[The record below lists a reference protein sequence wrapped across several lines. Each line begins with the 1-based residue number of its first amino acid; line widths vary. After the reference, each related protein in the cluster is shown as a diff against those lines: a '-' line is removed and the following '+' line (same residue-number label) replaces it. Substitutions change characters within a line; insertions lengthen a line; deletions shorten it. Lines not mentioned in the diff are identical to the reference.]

1 MPAEKNFLSYIT
13 LIPLIIAFITSLIL
27 VPAVRWLSFR
37 TGQVAVPRP
46 DRWHSHPTPTL
57 GGIGMFISFWFSLLA
72 VYFWADGQSQLVSR
86 WSILLAIVIM
96 FAIGLYDDIKH
107 ISPPIK
113 LIFQI
118 LAATIVIF
126 FGNITIEF
134 FRWPIANILLTFFWL
149 VGITNAINLLDNMD
163 ALAGGVALITAGF
176 LSIFFWMTGYP
187 ELLVLSLA
195 LCGSILGFLVFNF
208 PPAKIFMGDSGSMFL
223 GFTLAVLAIAR
234 HAQASNIFAII
245 GVPTLILL
253 LPILD
258 TGLVAITRIL
268 RGQSPVV
275 GGKDHTSHRL
285 VAFGLSERQAVLVL
299 YGIAIVSGLASIGL
313 EALDYDLSLVL
324 IPILLIILSLFVAYL
339 ARMKV
344 VAEPQD
350 QANGITRW
358 IVNLTFKRRIFE
370 LIFDLLL
377 IGVSYYLAFWTR
389 FGLNM
394 TPTSMNLFLSS
405 WPIILGITYFAFYIF
420 GVYRGVWRYIGIN
433 DLIRYAGAAIL
444 SGGMSWAVIN
454 LIFPSQPYT
463 GDVFLLFILYLLLG
477 LSASRSS
484 FLILDRFYNHQFA
497 DVQKENVLL
506 YGADDAGEIA
516 LRWIL
521 RNPTIGYS
529 VVGFL
534 DDDSLKWGSN
544 IHGVTILG
552 DLTKLEQYI
561 KERQISGVIA
571 ATDTLLRSPEGEK
584 LISTCRTSGVW
595 VRVLHLEFE
604 LTG

>member
-1 MPAEKNFLSYIT
+1 LSY
-13 LIPLIIAFITSLIL
+13 LSLLPLGIALVTSFVL
-27 VPAVRWLSFR
+27 VPVVRWLSFK
-37 TGQVAVPRP
+37 TGKVAIPRA
-46 DRWHSHPTPTL
+46 DRWHRQPTPTL
-57 GGIGMFISFWFSLLA
+57 GGIGMFLAFSIA
-72 VYFWADGQSQLVSR
+72 IVGTYFLGDLKSIFSMR
-86 WSILLAIVIM
+86 WSILVAVIIM
-96 FAIGLYDDIKH
+96 FVIGLYDDFKP
-107 ISPPIK
+107 ISPPVK
-113 LIFQI
+113 LVFQI

-163 ALAGGVALITAGF
+163 GLAGGVALITAGF
-176 LSIFFWMTGYP
+176 LSIFFFRTGYP
-187 ELLVLSLA
+187 DLLVLSLA
-195 LCGSILGFLVFNF
+195 LCGSIIGFLVFNF

-223 GFTLAVLAIAR
+223 GFSLAVLAIAR
-234 HAQASNIFAII
+234 HTQASNIFAII
-245 GVPTLILL
+245 GVPTLVLL

-268 RGQSPVV
+268 RGQSPAV

-344 VAEPQD
+344 VTNSED
-350 QANGITRW
+350 QTNGLTRW

-377 IGVSYYLAFWTR
+377 IGASYYLAFWTR

-394 TPTSMNLFLSS
+394 TAESMNLFLLS
-405 WPIILGITYFAFYIF
+405 WPIALGITYLSLYIF
-420 GVYRGVWRYIGIN
+420 GVYRGVWKYIGIN
-433 DLIRYAGAAIL
+433 DLMRYAGAAMV
-444 SGGMSWAVIN
+444 SGGMSWIIIN
-454 LIFPSQPYT
+454 LVFPSQPYT
-463 GDVFLLFILYLLLG
+463 GDVFLLYILYLLIG

-484 FLILDRFYNHQFA
+484 FLILDRLYNRSFY
-497 DVQKENVLL
+497 DKQKENVLL
-506 YGADDAGEIA
+506 YGAEDAGEIA
-516 LRWIL
+516 LRWIQ

-544 IHGVTILG
+544 IHGVNILG
-552 DLTKLEQYI
+552 DLSKLEQYLQE
-561 KERQISGVIA
+561 KQVSGVIA
-571 ATDTLLRSPEGEK
+571 STDFLLHSPGGEK
-584 LISTCRTSGVW
+584 LMETCRAKGVW

-604 LTG
+604 LMD

>member
-1 MPAEKNFLSYIT
+1 MSYVT
-13 LIPLIIAFITSLIL
+13 LLPLIIALIASLTL
-27 VPAVRWLSFR
+27 VPAVRWLSFK
-37 TGQVAVPRP
+37 TGQVAVPRA
-46 DRWHSHPTPTL
+46 DRWHRQPTPTL
-57 GGIGMFISFWFSLLA
+57 GGIGMFLAFSAALVA
-72 VYFWADGQSQLVSR
+72 SYFFGDGTNIFLKR
-86 WSILLAIVIM
+86 WSILVAVILM
-96 FAIGLYDDIKH
+96 FSIGLYDDFKH
-107 ISPPIK
+107 ITPPRK
-113 LIFQI
+113 LVFQI

-134 FRWPIANILLTFFWL
+134 FRWPVANIMLTFFWL

-163 ALAGGVALITAGF
+163 GLAGGVALITAGF
-176 LSIFFWMTGYP
+176 LSIFFWSTGYP
-187 ELLVLSLA
+187 DLLVLSLA
-195 LCGSILGFLVFNF
+195 LCGSIIGFLVFNF

-234 HAQASNIFAII
+234 RTQASNIIAII
-245 GVPTLILL
+245 GVPTLVLL

-258 TGLVAITRIL
+258 TGLVAITRLL
-268 RGQSPVV
+268 RGQSPAI

-299 YGIAIVSGLASIGL
+299 YGIAVISGLASIGL

-324 IPILLIILSLFVAYL
+324 IPTLLIILSLFVAYL

-344 VAEPQD
+344 VTNTQEQSV
-350 QANGITRW
+350 GITRW
-358 IVNLTFKRRIFE
+358 FVNFTFKRRIFE
-370 LIFDLLL
+370 LTFDLLL

-394 TPTSMNLFLSS
+394 TSESMNLFLNS
-405 WPIILGITYFAFYIF
+405 WPIVLGITYAALYIF

-433 DLIRYAGAAIL
+433 DLMRYAGAAIL
-444 SGGMSWAVIN
+444 SGGMSWVVIN
-454 LIFPSQPYT
+454 LVFPDQPYS
-463 GDVFLLFILYLLLG
+463 GDVFLLYILYLLLG

-484 FLILDRFYNHQFA
+484 FIILDKFYDQRFSDKQR
-497 DVQKENVLL
+497 ENVLL
-506 YGADDAGEIA
+506 YGAEDAGEIA
-516 LRWIL
+516 LRWIQ

-544 IHGVTILG
+544 IHGVNILG
-552 DLTKLEQYI
+552 DPSKLEQLI
-561 KERQISGVIA
+561 NDRQVSGVIA
-571 ATDTLLRSPEGEK
+571 TTDNLLHSPEGEK
-584 LISTCRTSGVW
+584 LVSTCRSKGIW

-604 LTG
+604 LTE

>member
-1 MPAEKNFLSYIT
+1 MSYAT
-13 LIPLIIAFITSLIL
+13 LLPLISAFIASLIL
-27 VPAVRWLSFR
+27 VPLVRWLSFR
-37 TGQVAVPRP
+37 TGQVATPRA

-57 GGIGMFISFWFSLLA
+57 GGIGMFIAFWISLLMVFIFGTNHNLFVA
-72 VYFWADGQSQLVSR
+72 R
-86 WSILLAIVIM
+86 WSILAAVATM
-96 FAIGLYDDIKH
+96 FAIGLYDDFKH

-134 FRWPIANILLTFFWL
+134 FRWPIANIMLTFLWL

-163 ALAGGVALITAGF
+163 GLAGGVALITAGF
-176 LSIFFWMTGYP
+176 LSIFFWKTGYP
-187 ELLVLSLA
+187 ELLILSLA

-234 HAQASNIFAII
+234 HTQASNIFAII
-245 GVPTLILL
+245 GVPTLVLL

-268 RGQSPVV
+268 RGQSPAI

-285 VAFGLSERQAVLVL
+285 VAFGLSERQAVVVL
-299 YGIAIVSGLASIGL
+299 YGIAIISGLASIGL

-324 IPILLIILSLFVAYL
+324 IPLLLIILSLFVAYL

-344 VAEPQD
+344 VTEPQN
-350 QANGITRW
+350 QTNGITRL
-358 IVNLTFKRRIFE
+358 IVALTFKRRIFE

-394 TPTSMNLFLSS
+394 TSVSMNLFLLS
-405 WPIILGITYFAFYIF
+405 WPIILGITYLSLYIF

-433 DLIRYAGAAIL
+433 DLMRYVGAAIL
-444 SGGMSWAVIN
+444 SGGLSWVVIN
-454 LIFPSQPYT
+454 LLFPAQPYT
-463 GDVFLLFILYLLLG
+463 GDVFLLFILYLLIG

-484 FLILDRFYNHQFA
+484 FLILDRFYSRRLT
-497 DVQKENVLL
+497 DVRKENVLL
-506 YGADDAGEIA
+506 YGAEDAGEIA

-521 RNPTIGYS
+521 RNPTIGYN

-544 IHGVTILG
+544 IHGVNILG
-552 DLTKLEQYI
+552 DLTKLEQFI
-561 KERQISGVIA
+561 QDRQVIGVIA
-571 ATDTLLRSPEGEK
+571 TTDTLLRSPGGVK
-584 LISTCRTSGVW
+584 LISTCRSRGVW

-604 LTG
+604 LTE

>member
-1 MPAEKNFLSYIT
+1 MLTFVT
-13 LIPLIIAFITSLIL
+13 LLPLIIALITSLIL
-27 VPAVRWLSFR
+27 MPAVRWVSFR
-37 TGQVAVPRP
+37 TGQVAIPRV
-46 DRWHSHPTPTL
+46 DRWHRRPTPTL
-57 GGIGMFISFWFSLLA
+57 GGIGMFLAFWVSLLA
-72 VYFWADGQSQLVSR
+72 VYFFDSSQNIFVTR
-86 WSILLAIVIM
+86 WSVLTAIVIM
-96 FAIGLYDDIKH
+96 FTIGLYDDFKH
-107 ISPPIK
+107 ISPPVK
-113 LIFQI
+113 LVFQI

-126 FGNITIEF
+126 FGHITIEF
-134 FRWPIANILLTFFWL
+134 FRWPIANILLTFLWL

-163 ALAGGVALITAGF
+163 GLAGGVALITAGF
-176 LSIFFWMTGYP
+176 LSIFFWRTGYP

-223 GFTLAVLAIAR
+223 GFSLAVLAIAR
-234 HAQASNIFAII
+234 RTQASNIFAII
-245 GVPTLILL
+245 GVPTLVLL

-268 RGQSPVV
+268 RGQSPAV

-285 VAFGLSERQAVLVL
+285 VAFGLSEREALLVL

-324 IPILLIILSLFVAYL
+324 IPILLIVLSLFVAYL

-370 LIFDLLL
+370 LIFDLML

-394 TPTSMNLFLSS
+394 TATSMNLFLVS
-405 WPIILGITYFAFYIF
+405 WPIILGTTYFAFYIF

-433 DLIRYAGAAIL
+433 DLIRYVGAAIL
-444 SGGMSWAVIN
+444 SGGMSWVVLK
-454 LIFPSQPYT
+454 LIFPDRPYS
-463 GDVFLLFILYLLLG
+463 GDVFLLFILYLLIG

-484 FLILDRFYNHQFA
+484 FLILDRFYNRKFS

-506 YGADDAGEIA
+506 YGAEDAGEIA

-534 DDDSLKWGSN
+534 DDDSLKWGNN
-544 IHGVTILG
+544 IHGVNILG
-552 DLTKLEQYI
+552 DLTKLDQYI
-561 KERQISGVIA
+561 QDKQVTGVIA
-571 ATDTLLRSPEGEK
+571 TADTLLHTPRGEK
-584 LISTCRTSGVW
+584 LISTCRAKGVW

-604 LTG
+604 LTD

>member
-1 MPAEKNFLSYIT
+1 
-13 LIPLIIAFITSLIL
+13 
-27 VPAVRWLSFR
+27 
-37 TGQVAVPRP
+37 
-46 DRWHSHPTPTL
+46 
-57 GGIGMFISFWFSLLA
+57 
-72 VYFWADGQSQLVSR
+72 
-86 WSILLAIVIM
+86 
-96 FAIGLYDDIKH
+96 
-107 ISPPIK
+107 
-113 LIFQI
+113 
-118 LAATIVIF
+118 
-126 FGNITIEF
+126 
-134 FRWPIANILLTFFWL
+134 
-149 VGITNAINLLDNMD
+149 
-163 ALAGGVALITAGF
+163 
-176 LSIFFWMTGYP
+176 
-187 ELLVLSLA
+187 
-195 LCGSILGFLVFNF
+195 
-208 PPAKIFMGDSGSMFL
+208 MFL

-234 HAQASNIFAII
+234 RTQASNIFAII
-245 GVPTLILL
+245 GVPTLVLL

-268 RGQSPVV
+268 RGQSLAV

-299 YGIAIVSGLASIGL
+299 YGIAIVSGLTSIGL

-324 IPILLIILSLFVAYL
+324 IPILLIGLSLFAAYL
-339 ARMKV
+339 ARINV
-344 VAEPQD
+344 VSEPQD
-350 QANGITRW
+350 QTSGITRL

-394 TPTSMNLFLSS
+394 TSTSMNLFLLS
-405 WPIILGITYFAFYIF
+405 WPIVLGITYLAFYIF

-433 DLIRYAGAAIL
+433 DLMRYAGAAIL
-444 SGGMSWAVIN
+444 SGGMSWVAIN
-454 LIFPSQPYT
+454 LIFPDQPYT

-484 FLILDRFYNHQFA
+484 FLILDRFYNRQFSA
-497 DVQKENVLL
+497 GQKENVLL
-506 YGADDAGEIA
+506 YGAEDAGEIA

-521 RNPTIGYS
+521 KNPTIGYS

-544 IHGVTILG
+544 IHGVNILG

-561 KERQISGVIA
+561 QDRQVTGVIA
-571 ATDTLLRSPEGEK
+571 TTGNLLRSPGGEK
-584 LISTCRTSGVW
+584 LISTCRSKGVW

-604 LTG
+604 LPD

>member
-1 MPAEKNFLSYIT
+1 MF
-13 LIPLIIAFITSLIL
+13 IAFGAALMASY
-27 VPAVRWLSFR
+27 
-37 TGQVAVPRP
+37 
-46 DRWHSHPTPTL
+46 
-57 GGIGMFISFWFSLLA
+57 FIS
-72 VYFWADGQSQLVSR
+72 DGKNIFVMR
-86 WSILLAIVIM
+86 WSILVAVVIM
-96 FAIGLYDDIKH
+96 FSIGLYDDFKH

-113 LIFQI
+113 LVFQI

-126 FGNITIEF
+126 FGHITIEF
-134 FRWPIANILLTFFWL
+134 FRWPIANIMLTFFWL

-163 ALAGGVALITAGF
+163 GLAGGVALITAGF
-176 LSIFFWMTGYP
+176 LSIFFWRTGYP
-187 ELLVLSLA
+187 DLLVLSLA

-223 GFTLAVLAIAR
+223 GFSLAVLAIAR
-234 HAQASNIFAII
+234 HTQASNIFAII
-245 GVPTLILL
+245 GVPTLVLL

-268 RGQSPVV
+268 RGQSPTV

-344 VAEPQD
+344 VTNTQD
-350 QANGITRW
+350 QANGITRF

-394 TPTSMNLFLSS
+394 TAESMNLFLLS
-405 WPIILGITYFAFYIF
+405 WPIVLGITYLALYFF
-420 GVYRGVWRYIGIN
+420 GVYRGVWKYIGIN
-433 DLIRYAGAAIL
+433 DLMRYAGAAMV
-444 SGGMSWAVIN
+444 SGGMSWVIIN
-454 LIFPSQPYT
+454 LVFPSQPYT
-463 GDVFLLFILYLLLG
+463 GDVFLLYILYLLIG

-484 FLILDRFYNHQFA
+484 FLIFDRMYNRGISA
-497 DVQKENVLL
+497 EQKENVLL
-506 YGADDAGEIA
+506 YGAEDAGEIA
-516 LRWIL
+516 LRWIQ

-544 IHGVTILG
+544 IHGVNILG
-552 DLTKLEQYI
+552 DLSKLEQYI
-561 KERQISGVIA
+561 QDKQVTGVIA
-571 ATDTLLRSPEGEK
+571 STDNLLRSSGGEK
-584 LISTCRTSGVW
+584 LVATCRSKGVW

-604 LTG
+604 LKE

>member
-1 MPAEKNFLSYIT
+1 MTYVVLF
-13 LIPLIIAFITSLIL
+13 PLIIAFITSLIL
-27 VPAVRWLSFR
+27 VPAVRWLCFK
-37 TGQVAVPRP
+37 TGHVAIPRA
-46 DRWHSHPTPTL
+46 DRWHRQPTPTL
-57 GGIGMFISFWFSLLA
+57 GGIGMFLA
-72 VYFWADGQSQLVSR
+72 FGLALVAVFIFGSDKNIFVTR
-86 WSILLAIVIM
+86 WSIMVAVVIM
-96 FAIGLYDDIKH
+96 FSVGLYDDFKH
-107 ISPPIK
+107 ISPPVK

-163 ALAGGVALITAGF
+163 GLAGGVALITAGF
-176 LSIFFWMTGYP
+176 LSIFFWRTGYP

-234 HAQASNIFAII
+234 HTQASNIFAII
-245 GVPTLILL
+245 GVPTLVLL

-258 TGLVAITRIL
+258 TGLVSITRIL
-268 RGQSPVV
+268 RGQSPTV

-285 VAFGLSERQAVLVL
+285 VAFGFSERQAVLVL

-324 IPILLIILSLFVAYL
+324 IPILLIVLSLFVAYL
-339 ARMKV
+339 ARMKMV
-344 VAEPQD
+344 TDAQD
-350 QANGITRW
+350 QTNGITRW
-358 IVNLTFKRRIFE
+358 IINLTFKRRIFE

-394 TPTSMNLFLSS
+394 TAESMNLFLQS
-405 WPIILGITYFAFYIF
+405 WPIVLGITYLALFFF
-420 GVYRGVWRYIGIN
+420 GVYRGMWKYIGIN
-433 DLIRYAGAAIL
+433 DLLRYAGAAMV
-444 SGGMSWAVIN
+444 SGGMSWVVIN
-454 LIFPSQPYT
+454 LIFPTQPYT
-463 GDVFLLFILYLLLG
+463 GDVFLLYILYLLIG

-484 FLILDRFYNHQFA
+484 FLILDRLYNRSFSNK
-497 DVQKENVLL
+497 QKENVLL
-506 YGADDAGEIA
+506 YGAEDAGEIA
-516 LRWIL
+516 LRWIQ
-521 RNPTIGYS
+521 RNPSIGYS

-544 IHGVTILG
+544 IHGVSILG
-552 DLTKLEQYI
+552 DLSKLEQFI
-561 KERQISGVIA
+561 QDKQVTGVIA
-571 ATDTLLRSPEGEK
+571 STDNLLHSPGGEI
-584 LISTCRTSGVW
+584 LVSTCRSKGVW

-604 LTG
+604 LTE